1 MSLLE
6 RFQKENKPNLNV
18 KWGLNTEGK
27 WCSLFNTDFSS
38 LSNSG
43 VYVIWGYDKYNTHVI
58 IKVGQSANL
67 DERLSSY
74 KYANKNNKV
83 IDYLDTFGNMY
94 VTWAD
99 LQKSYLDGVEK
110 YLGRIRY
117 SPLIADAFPDSL
129 PIVVNCPF

>member
-1 MSLLE
+1 M
-6 RFQKENKPNLNV
+6 KNKSIQV
-18 KWGLNTEGK
+18 KWGRNTEGK

-58 IKVGQSANL
+58 IKVGQSINL
-67 DERLSSY
+67 DERLLSY
-74 KYANKNNKV
+74 RYPSKDNKV
-83 IDYLDTFGNMY
+83 INYLDTFGNMY

-99 LQKSYLDGVEK
+99 LHESYLDGVER
-110 YLGRIRY
+110 YLGRVQY